1 MWLSVLDFFHAIQC
15 FQGSFMSCG
24 CRHFVPFRSKAIF
37 FFLRIVLNAQNL
49 KARAETAESVMHKD
63 PSLIP
68 RARVRTWL
76 MVVWTCH
83 PRAGE
88 VESGGSLE
96 LTGHQA

>member
-1 MWLSVLDFFHAIQC
+1 
-15 FQGSFMSCG
+15 MSCG
-24 CRHFVPFRSKAIF
+24 CRHFVPFRSKASLF
-37 FFLRIVLNAQNL
+37 FFFFFRIVLNSPNL

-76 MVVWTCH
+76 MVVCPCH

-96 LTGHQA
+96 LTGQRA